1 MALRLLSRAY
11 APILKKALTVHT
23 RTFQTFKI
31 HQEKHTQMD
40 VDQEPIEDLK
50 ELKKLLG
57 NTNWS
62 PKDLLPTR
70 EQIQQSPEVT
80 SKQLHHL
87 LRLCALTPPESA
99 EEETKMLSDL
109 RAQLH
114 FVNEIQKV
122 DTDGISPLQSIRDE
136 TEAGAKETEITL
148 ESMKEALAREEI
160 VGEHHR
166 RIRRRKDISLDAGN
180 AENWDV
186 LGQASKRVGKYFVV
200 ESKGSG
206 ESP

>member
-1 MALRLLSRAY
+1 MN
-11 APILKKALTVHT
+11 
-23 RTFQTFKI
+23 
-31 HQEKHTQMD
+31 
-40 VDQEPIEDLK
+40 VDQEPIKDMQ
-50 ELKKLLG
+50 ELEKLLG

-62 PKDLLPTR
+62 PKDLLPTE
-70 EQIQQSPEVT
+70 EQVQQSTEVN

-87 LRLCALTPPESA
+87 LRLCALPPPQSV

-122 DTDGISPLQSIRDE
+122 DTEGIKPLQSIRDE
-136 TEAGAKETEITL
+136 TEASIKETEITL
-148 ESMKEALAREEI
+148 KSMKEALEREEI
-160 VGEHHR
+160 VGTHHR
-166 RIRRRKDISLDAGN
+166 RIRRRKDVPVDAGD

-186 LGQASKRVGKYFVV
+186 LGQASKKVGKYFVV